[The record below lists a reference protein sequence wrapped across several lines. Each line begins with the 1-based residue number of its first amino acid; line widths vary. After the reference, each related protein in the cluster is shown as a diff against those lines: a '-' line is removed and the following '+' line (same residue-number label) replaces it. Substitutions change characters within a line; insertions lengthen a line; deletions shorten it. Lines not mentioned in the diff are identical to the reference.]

1 MKLSFV
7 NDTRGSASRRKVGG
21 PTQTAEDE
29 SLSCFLIPA
38 LSSCV
43 RPSESDPK
51 AVRGCSSD
59 ASARLQTDS
68 FLLPDTAGFSLYPLG
83 ILSLHKRLICFLP
96 YMRAFRSIAV
106 ACLFGDQLS
115 PLIVFVCLQ
124 HSYISAHIFVTLP
137 CVHVHACAHSK
148 PVCVAVQMSFKLRGS

>member
-1 MKLSFV
+1 M
-7 NDTRGSASRRKVGG
+7 TRAVPQAGGKWGG

-29 SLSCFLIPA
+29 SLSCFLIRA

-43 RPSESDPK
+43 RPSESDPE

-83 ILSLHKRLICFLP
+83 ILFLHKRLYCFLP
-96 YMRAFRSIAV
+96 YMCACRSIAV

-115 PLIVFVCLQ
+115 PLIASLSVCNTRTSPVTSSPRCRVFTCMPVLTQ
-124 HSYISAHIFVTLP
+124 SPSVLP
-137 CVHVHACAHSK
+137 LK
-148 PVCVAVQMSFKLRGS
+148 